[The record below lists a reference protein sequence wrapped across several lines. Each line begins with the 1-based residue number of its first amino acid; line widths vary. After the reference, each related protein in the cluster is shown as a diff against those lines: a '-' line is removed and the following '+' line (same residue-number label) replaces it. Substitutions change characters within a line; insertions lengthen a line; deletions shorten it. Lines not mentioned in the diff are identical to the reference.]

1 MSFANDDRSDREVD
15 YDDTHRGGGE
25 PHRGVLILVLGI
37 LSLMVC
43 GVLGIAAWMM
53 GKSDLEKMRIGQMD
67 KEGEPLTKVGYI
79 LGIVGSILFMLQM
92 LLLVVYFVFFMV
104 LIAGE

>member
-1 MSFANDDRSDREVD
+1 MSFADDNDRDDD
-15 YDDTHRGGGE
+15 DDTFRGRGE

-43 GVLGIAAWMM
+43 GVIGIFAWMM
-53 GKSDLEKMRIGQMD
+53 GKSDLEKIRLGLMD
-67 KEGEPLTKVGYI
+67 KEGESLTKVGYI
-79 LGIVGSILFMLQM
+79 LGIVGSIFFMLQI
-92 LLLVVYFVFFMV
+92 LLMVVYFVFFMV

>member
-1 MSFANDDRSDREVD
+1 MSFANDNDRDD
-15 YDDTHRGGGE
+15 YDDHHRGRGE

-43 GVLGIAAWMM
+43 GVLGIFAWLM
-53 GKSDLEKMRIGQMD
+53 GKSDLEKMRLGQMD

-79 LGIVGSILFMLQM
+79 LGIVGTILFVIQ
-92 LLLVVYFVFFMV
+92 LLFVVAYFVFIMV
-104 LIAGE
+104 LLAGK

>member
-1 MSFANDDRSDREVD
+1 MSLDNDDRSD
-15 YDDTHRGGGE
+15 YDDDFRGTKQ

-43 GVLGIAAWMM
+43 GVLGIFAWLM
-53 GKSDLEKMRIGQMD
+53 GKRDLELIRQGQMD

-79 LGIVGSILFMLQM
+79 LGIVGTILFIIQ
-92 LLLVVYFVFFMV
+92 LLFIVAYFVFIFV
-104 LIAGE
+104 LIARK